1 MVVAGQ
7 LDLKWTGKEAMK
19 GKKNGDDVGQKG
31 GFQKLEMLK
40 RKMKEYIH
48 WGKHSERSMEVVVEG
63 YSAKVKHFRGV
74 TVWLLKKI
82 RLQP

>member
-1 MVVAGQ
+1 
-7 LDLKWTGKEAMK
+7 
-19 GKKNGDDVGQKG
+19 
-31 GFQKLEMLK
+31 MLK

-74 TVWLLKKI
+74 TVWLLTKI